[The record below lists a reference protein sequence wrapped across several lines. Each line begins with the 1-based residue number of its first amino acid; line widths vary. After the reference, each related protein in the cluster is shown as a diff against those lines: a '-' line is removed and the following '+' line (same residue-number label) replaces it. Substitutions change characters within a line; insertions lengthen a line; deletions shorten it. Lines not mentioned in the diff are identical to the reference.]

1 MGTAMTTGNTGVL
14 RSIERALALAPAAG
28 KNAAAMEAFQ
38 ALGRELKVWDES
50 TPDPAQPSVRSKINA
65 ELPKTA
71 PAKASATPGGDVM
84 GARG

>member
-14 RSIERALALAPAAG
+14 RSIERAISLSQAAG
-28 KNAAAMEAFQ
+28 KNVAAAEALQ
-38 ALGRELKVWDES
+38 AIGRELQTWDET

-65 ELPKTA
+65 ALPKT
-71 PAKASATPGGDVM
+71 PSGGTSPSQNNSNM